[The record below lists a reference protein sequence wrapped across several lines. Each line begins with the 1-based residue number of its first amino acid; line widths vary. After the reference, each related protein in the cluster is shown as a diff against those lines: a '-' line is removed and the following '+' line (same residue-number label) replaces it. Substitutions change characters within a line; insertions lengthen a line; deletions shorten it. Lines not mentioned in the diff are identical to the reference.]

1 MTASKTMWLRA
12 ALPVGAALALA
23 ACTDTMADTTAATS
37 GATPAAEA
45 RLLDASG
52 RDMGF
57 VRLTPSSAGMDGQI
71 EASGL
76 TPGEHG
82 MHIHTAGRCDA
93 PEFQTAGGHL
103 NPSGSQHGL
112 MNPAGPH
119 QGDLPQLS
127 VGPDGKGVMSFS
139 VSTTLAALFDADGAS
154 FIVHAGPDDQKTDPS
169 GNSGAR
175 VLCGVLSQSNPT
187 TAG

>member
-1 MTASKTMWLRA
+1 MTSPKTLWLRA
-12 ALPVGAALALA
+12 ALPLGTALALT
-23 ACTDTMADTTAATS
+23 ACAGTMADTQTAANS
-37 GATPAAEA
+37 ATPAAEA

-57 VRLTPSSAGMDGQI
+57 VRLTPSSSGMDGQI

-76 TPGEHG
+76 TPGQHG
-82 MHIHTAGRCDA
+82 MHIHTTGRCDA
-93 PEFQTAGGHL
+93 PNFQTAGGHL
-103 NPSGSQHGL
+103 NPTGQKHGL

-127 VGPDGKGVMSFS
+127 VGSDGKAVMTFS
-139 VSTTLAALFDADGAS
+139 VSTTIAALFDADGAS

-175 VLCGVLSQSNPT
+175 ILCGVLTERNST
-187 TAG
+187 TVG